1 VQAQAF
7 LDRLT
12 ADPAS
17 ADCLVHVRDL
27 PANAPRLQPFPDDLP
42 DVLVSRLGLLGITGL
57 YPHQAAGLEAVR
69 SGRNVVLA
77 TGTASGKSLIYQMA
91 AAEAALTTPKATAL
105 FLFPTKALARDQLRA
120 MRALKL
126 PQVRAAVYDGDTPQG
141 ERPLI
146 RKNANLVLTNPDM
159 VHLSLLADHARW
171 ADFLFRLSIVVI
183 DEAHVRGVF
192 GSQVAMVLPGCGG

>member
-1 VQAQAF
+1 MQPQAF

-12 ADPAS
+12 ADPA
-17 ADCLVHVRDL
+17 AAECLVHVRDL
-27 PANAPRLQPFPDDLP
+27 PANAPAVLPFPEGLP

-69 SGRNVVLA
+69 AGRDVVLA
-77 TGTASGKSLIYQMA
+77 TGTASGKSLVYQVA

-146 RKNANLVLTNPDM
+146 RKNANLVLRTPTCCTCRCWPITRGGPTSCSGCR
-159 VHLSLLADHARW
+159 SL
-171 ADFLFRLSIVVI
+171 
-183 DEAHVRGVF
+183 
-192 GSQVAMVLPGCGG
+192 